1 MNKNESVSFGVQL
14 KEKEYSYFSLY
25 SKYKIIIVMLI
36 CIWIIS
42 MVYFSIL
49 TEIPF
54 VATILLSAGITLL
67 VFLPLLFFLVVHQAK
82 NNYKKDPALKENS
95 GVEISN
101 QGITL
106 TTSDKDVLAE
116 WKYFY
121 SIKELKNLF
130 ILYYSSS
137 KAIVLPK
144 RVFHSKDDIEL
155 FKKLFLTNM
164 IETNI
169 HFKK

>member
-1 MNKNESVSFGVQL
+1 MGTKEKVSFNVQL

-49 TEIPF
+49 TEITF

-82 NNYKKDPALKENS
+82 NNYKKDPALKKNS

-106 TTSDKDVLAE
+106 TTSDKEVLAE

-121 SIKELKNLF
+121 SIRELKNLF
-130 ILYYSSS
+130 ILYYSAS

>member
-1 MNKNESVSFGVQL
+1 MGTKEKVSFNVQL
-14 KEKEYSYFSLY
+14 QEKEYSYFSLY

-49 TEIPF
+49 TEITF

-106 TTSDKDVLAE
+106 TTSDKEVLAE

-121 SIKELKNLF
+121 SIRELKNLF
-130 ILYYSSS
+130 ILYYSAS